1 MKYHKKLIF
10 INLVTLFFV
19 FHFFSL
25 GLFSFNRIGLDQEYA
40 QFFAKAKKSKELG
53 KFDESIKLFEES
65 LAVAKKINDG
75 KRECES
81 LLKLGLSYWNIA
93 QFKTSSLHYKHA
105 LELAEKLDLKYLQE
119 KCRSSLELYMLYKEG
134 KKTRSSGEYE
144 KSIEYFEQ
152 AIHLAE
158 KSRGQEHKL
167 KCLRQLSQTYWELD
181 NYSKFFRL
189 NEKAL
194 MIAQSLNHRK
204 EEGICLFNLG
214 IYYWNKDNYSKALSC
229 YEKALIIAQSLKNK
243 ESESACLN
251 NIGIIYEKIG

>member
-1 MKYHKKLIF
+1 KPIF
-10 INLVTLFFV
+10 INLVTLFFI

-25 GLFSFNRIGLDQEYA
+25 GLFSLNRIGLDQEYE
-40 QFFAKAKKSKELG
+40 QFFAKANKSKELG

-93 QFKTSSLHYKHA
+93 QRKKSSLHYEHA

-119 KCRSSLELYMLYKEG
+119 KCRSSLEIYKLYKKG

-158 KSRGQEHKL
+158 KSRSKEHKL

-194 MIAQSLNHRK
+194 TIAQSLNHKK

-229 YEKALIIAQSLKNK
+229 YEKALIIAQSLNNKN
-243 ESESACLN
+243 SESACL
-251 NIGIIYEKIG
+251 